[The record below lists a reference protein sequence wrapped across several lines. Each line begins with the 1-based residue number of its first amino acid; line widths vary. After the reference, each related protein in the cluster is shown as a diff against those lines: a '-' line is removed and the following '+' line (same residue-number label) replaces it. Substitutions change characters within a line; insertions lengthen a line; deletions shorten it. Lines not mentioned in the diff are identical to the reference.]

1 MIGLKNN
8 QMSNGGK
15 REGAGRKKGVPNK
28 QTTAV
33 KQCIIN
39 AFEQM
44 GGVGNLVIWAK
55 QNETEFYKLWGK
67 MIPHEVTG
75 EDGGDINVTITKVVH
90 SARDTD

>member
-1 MIGLKNN
+1 
-8 QMSNGGK
+8 MSNGGK

-39 AFEQM
+39 AFENI
-44 GGVGNLVIWAK
+44 GGVQNLSRWASE
-55 QNETEFYKLWGK
+55 NETEFYKLWGR

-75 EDGGDINVTITKVVH
+75 EDGGDIKITVTRMVK
-90 SARDTD
+90 SAPD